1 MLNYLSLSRSKKNI
15 KSAMD
20 EKVEALLD
28 NKEYE
33 AAFDLIEKEN
43 FENFKKP
50 QIQGMNHESKE
61 SSYFD
66 EAGFDQLHVSDP

>member
-1 MLNYLSLSRSKKNI
+1 
-15 KSAMD
+15 MD

-50 QIQGMNHESKE
+50 KIQGMSHAAWLMIQRKALSKKHTYGG
-61 SSYFD
+61 S
-66 EAGFDQLHVSDP
+66 